1 VKRRPEVR
9 QKYNFAFV
17 VTVALCTFIIIPFSR
32 AGQWNKGSISKADL
46 MNSNNATKKIGY
58 VPGEIL
64 IKFKPMISK
73 TKIASAHSVL
83 GTREIKRIGPL
94 KLSRLKLPAG
104 ISVEDALA
112 QYEMNPDV
120 EYAEPNY
127 IIHFEKT
134 PNDPDFDEL
143 WGLHNTGQTVDLITG
158 TPDAD
163 IDAPEAWDITTGS
176 ENVIIAVLDS
186 GVANM
191 HPDQIN
197 NRWIN
202 LTELSGVTGVD
213 DDGNGYIDDI
223 YGWDFW
229 GNDSNPEDYNS
240 HGTHVAGTIAAQGD
254 NGSDITGV
262 NWDASIMPVRIGG
275 VVGLMSYAV
284 EGIVYAVENG
294 ADIINASY
302 GGSNFSQS
310 AYNAIKYANDN
321 DVLFVAAAGNSSN
334 DNDID
339 PHYPSS
345 YNLPNVIA
353 VAATDQD
360 DALESFSNYGATTV
374 DVAAPGDN
382 IYSTIPEFSYGPAV
396 NSYTEDFDPFPPGW
410 GFSGA
415 NNTWGFV
422 SGTGFGGTNCLEDS
436 PGADYLN
443 NSVEIA
449 QYLTSFSSVKEN
461 RYTLTSRI
469 KADIEYGWDFLY
481 PFGTDGNNIF
491 IWENRTGTTNG
502 AFIVDSFDFT
512 AFAEVFPSFFYFGFA
527 LVTDPLITRDGV
539 YIDDLVLTR
548 EPISISGY
556 DLDYFD
562 GTSMA
567 TPHVAGIAGLVKAQN
582 PNYSNSQIRDA
593 ILNTVDKIPSL
604 SGKLVTGGRVNA
616 FKAVTYLAPPKNI
629 KLIPGDESITVSWS
643 ANNEAALTGYKI
655 LYGTDSS
662 LGTKINIRNVTSFT
676 IKGLSNGT
684 KYYFALRTIGD
695 FPFPGPGVTEGN
707 NTPVVTAV
715 AGTPMVN
722 TGGGGG
728 GGGCFISTIFID

>member
-1 VKRRPEVR
+1 M
-9 QKYNFAFV
+9 KYKFYFNFIVIAALFTFSFV
-17 VTVALCTFIIIPFSR
+17 SLSGAE
-32 AGQWNKGSISKADL
+32 QWNKGAISKVDLIKADK
-46 MNSNNATKKIGY
+46 ATKDKGY
-58 VPGEIL
+58 APGEIL
-64 IKFKPMISK
+64 VKFKPVISQSR
-73 TKIASAHSVL
+73 IASTHSAL
-83 GTREIKRIGPL
+83 GTREINRIRPL
-94 KLSRLKLPAG
+94 KLSRVKIPPHV
-104 ISVEDALA
+104 SMEEALA
-112 QYEMNPDV
+112 QYKMNPDI

-127 IIHFEKT
+127 IIHFEKM
-134 PNDPDFDEL
+134 PNDHDFDEL
-143 WGLHNTGQTVDLITG
+143 WGLHNTGQTVDLTTG

-176 ENVIIAVLDS
+176 DNVIIAVLDS

-191 HPDQIN
+191 HPDLIN
-197 NRWIN
+197 NRWVN
-202 LTELSGVTGVD
+202 FTELSGVTGVD

-284 EGIVYAVENG
+284 EGILYAVDNG
-294 ADIINASY
+294 AHIINASY

-310 AYNAIKYANDN
+310 AYNAIKYANNN

-345 YNLPNVIA
+345 YNLPNIIA

-360 DALESFSNYGATTV
+360 DVLASFSNYGTNTV

-382 IYSTIPEFSYGPAV
+382 IYSTIPTFSYGPAV
-396 NSYTEDFDPFPPGW
+396 TLYTEDFDLFPTNWASTGT
-410 GFSGA
+410 
-415 NNTWGFV
+415 NNTWTFV
-422 SGTGFGGTNCLEDS
+422 SGTGSGGTNCLEDS
-436 PGADYLN
+436 PGSPYSN
-443 NSVEIA
+443 NTASAAYYSNPI
-449 QYLTSFSSVKEN
+449 SSVRDN
-461 RYTLTSRI
+461 RYTLSFRLA
-469 KADIEYGWDFLY
+469 KDLEKDYDFLY
-481 PFGTDGNNIF
+481 SYGRYGNSQYVDERRTDSGGFAN
-491 IWENRTGTTNG
+491 
-502 AFIVDSFDFT
+502 DSFDLTF
-512 AFAEVFPSFFYFGFA
+512 FAEIFPSFSFGFA
-527 LVTDPLITRDGV
+527 LVTDGSVTMDGV

-548 EPISISGY
+548 EPVSISGY
-556 DLDYFD
+556 NFDYFN

-593 ILNTVDKIPSL
+593 ILNTVDST
-604 SGKLVTGGRVNA
+604 SGVTVSTGGRVNA

-629 KLIPGDESITVSWS
+629 RITPRDVSVTLNWNANDES
-643 ANNEAALTGYKI
+643 ALTGYKI
-655 LYGTDSS
+655 LYGTDPA
-662 LGTKINIRNVTSFT
+662 LGTEISVGNVTSYT
-676 IKGLSNGT
+676 IFGLSNGT
-684 KYYFALRTIGD
+684 KYYFALRTIGN
-695 FPFPGPGVTEGN
+695 FPFPGPGVLEGSD
-707 NTPVVTAV
+707 TSVVTVV
-715 AGTPMVN
+715 AGTPIVN